1 EIMIKVIS
9 LMKRKEGMS
18 IEEFRRWVFEE
29 HSQLGAQFPKIRHY
43 RVSAALPDYAE
54 GPYDTANELYFDT
67 YEDFIAALQ
76 SDIGAQAG
84 ADIKA
89 HCAEDRFRLVTDEK
103 IIVD

>member
-1 EIMIKVIS
+1 MVKVIS

-18 IEEFRRWVFEE
+18 IEEFRQWVYEE

-43 RVSAALPDYAE
+43 RVSAVLPEYAD
-54 GPYDTANELYFDT
+54 GPYDAVNELYFDA

-76 SDIGAQAG
+76 TDIGAQAG

-103 IIVD
+103 VIVE